1 MLKGVKHFAQDLKA
15 GNQKEGQ
22 LREENGIASMKNKKG
37 NCGCLSKYMKP
48 VQTGVKGSKGRN
60 GWDAKPVF
68 RITNPRSR

>member
-1 MLKGVKHFAQDLKA
+1 
-15 GNQKEGQ
+15 
-22 LREENGIASMKNKKG
+22 MKNKKG

-48 VQTGVKGSKGRN
+48 AQTGVKGSKGRN